1 MDKLYRLGFTKSYF
15 LLFSIMDSPAGLVAN
30 ERAGQTQ
37 LKETLWLYVNRKQ
50 ILILLCSF
58 DRIPLTIELYI
69 TQGQNIKTQHADAA
83 TLSSP
88 PTILFEHRCED

>member
-37 LKETLWLYVNRKQ
+37 LKETLWLYVNLKQ
-50 ILILLCSF
+50 ILILCSS
-58 DRIPLTIELYI
+58 DRIPLTIEFVH
-69 TQGQNIKTQHADAA
+69 HAR
-83 TLSSP
+83 P
-88 PTILFEHRCED
+88 